1 MKIINFFGRNKL
13 LFLAFLI
20 AFLLRTYNLSTI
32 PVGLHGDEASIGYN
46 AYSLLKTLKDQNGH
60 FLPISIDQFGD
71 FRPAG
76 YHYLDIP
83 FVALFGLNELAVRLP
98 SAIFGAFSIIALY
111 FLVLELLE
119 NRMIAI
125 LAAFLLALLPWDINI
140 SRSTSEG
147 IVATFFVLLG
157 LYFFIRWM
165 KKKKIFSKELI
176 LSLFFLLLSFF
187 FYHAHRYFV
196 VLFFPCLLFFSFYH
210 YHPSKNKKITAGF
223 FYALLLIAL
232 LFFLSVGRGTG
243 RVSEVSVLSIPGGS
257 QQLKQAMDEEGIQNP
272 LITRFYN
279 NKLFYYTRF
288 ITTFYSQHL
297 TGDFLFVNTG
307 LPVRYKIPFTGNL
320 YLIEAPFLLLGLA
333 IFLVEGIKSKKY
345 VYLIPLAWF
354 LIAPIPAGLT
364 WEDLPN
370 VQRSSLMIP
379 AIIIAVA
386 FGFYEILQLIRNNK
400 IKKIFVVFCLL
411 FFLQNFLYFQHN
423 YFWRSKVHEP
433 WHRSATEKELLDTLE
448 IYKDKYKEIVMT
460 TEHNNNFIF
469 YLFYRKFDPATY
481 QKLGSPRER
490 DELRFANLMYR
501 YKPCPSEDI
510 PTKLTTREKPTL
522 YVVKEDCKIPK
533 NAQVIDTIRALDG
546 APFFKI
552 VEPLPN

>member
-1 MKIINFFGRNKL
+1 MKIISFFGRNKL
-13 LFLAFLI
+13 LILAFLI
-20 AFLLRTYNLSTI
+20 ALLLRTYNLSEI

-46 AYSLLKTLKDQNGH
+46 AYSLLKTLRDQNGH

-83 FVALFGLNELAVRLP
+83 FIALFGLNGLAVRLP
-98 SAIFGAFSIIALY
+98 SAIFGVLSVLVLY
-111 FLVLELLE
+111 FLVQEFFE
-119 NRMIAI
+119 NRVISI
-125 LAAFLLALLPWDINI
+125 LSAFLLAFLPWDINI
-140 SRSTSEG
+140 SRATSEG
-147 IVATFFVLLG
+147 VVASFFVLLG

-165 KKKKIFSKELI
+165 KKRKTISRELGFSL
-176 LSLFFLLLSFF
+176 LFLLLSFF

-196 VLFFPCLLFFSFYH
+196 VLFFP
-210 YHPSKNKKITAGF
+210 
-223 FYALLLIAL
+223 ALLLFSFNSYSPSQNKRKAAFFLYGLLLVAL
-232 LFFLSVGRGTG
+232 FFFLSIGKGTG
-243 RVSEVSVLSIPGGS
+243 RASEVSVLSIPGGS

-288 ITTFYSQHL
+288 ITTFYTQHL

-320 YLIEAPFLLLGLA
+320 YLIEAPFLLFGLA

-370 VQRSSLMIP
+370 VQRASLMIP
-379 AIIIAVA
+379 AIVIAVA
-386 FGFYEILQLIRNNK
+386 FGFYESLQLIKNNK

-433 WHRSATEKELLDTLE
+433 WHRSASEKELIDAIE
-448 IYKDKYKEIVMT
+448 MNKNKYKEIVMT

-469 YLFYRKFDPATY
+469 YLFYTKFDPATY

-490 DELRFANLMYR
+490 DGLHFQNLLYT
-501 YKPCPSEDI
+501 YNLCPLDSLAKP
-510 PTKLTTREKPTL
+510 KKGEKPTL

-533 NAQVIDTIRALDG
+533 NAQVITIIRAPDG
-546 APFFKI
+546 VPFFQVI
-552 VEPLPN
+552 EPLAN